1 MRELLEKGKS
11 ITVVPTDF
19 RNVNRGTITEVSPE
33 GFVVELELEPKGILK
48 RNYCEFFTQNQ
59 YGTLYFTSF
68 PQEIN
73 GKTLRIANPAKH
85 KYLQRRQYT
94 RVKYNYDLE
103 LRNADNNMH
112 RIYTFD
118 ISAGG
123 MKFKCSEAINI
134 DAQYNVTL
142 PLSSVQSVEC
152 IFHPIRIEKGA
163 EYTVSGKFSYKT
175 ERDKMILT
183 QFCAKRSIEIRNK

>member
-1 MRELLEKGKS
+1 MRELLEKGKR

-19 RNVNRGTITEVSPE
+19 RNANKGTITDVSPE
-33 GFVVELELEPKGILK
+33 GFIVELDYEPQGMLK

-68 PQEIN
+68 PHEIN

-94 RVKYNYDLE
+94 RIKYNYDLE
-103 LRNADNNMH
+103 ITNGDEMH

-118 ISAGG
+118 VSAGG
-123 MKFKCSEAINI
+123 MKFRCAEAINI
-134 DAQYNVTL
+134 DAEYKVNL
-142 PLSSVQSVEC
+142 PLSSVQNVEC
-152 IFHPIRIEKGA
+152 LFVPIRIEKGDG
-163 EYTVSGKFSYKT
+163 YTVSGRFTYLS
-175 ERDKMILT
+175 ERDRMVLT

>member
-1 MRELLEKGKS
+1 MRELLEKGKK

-19 RNVNRGTITEVSPE
+19 RNANKGMITEVSPE
-33 GFVVELELEPKGILK
+33 GFVVELDYEPKGFLK

-73 GKTLRIANPAKH
+73 GKTLKIANPAKH

-103 LRNADNNMH
+103 LVCGDEKHN
-112 RIYTFD
+112 IYTFD
-118 ISAGG
+118 VSAGG
-123 MKFKCSEAINI
+123 MKFKCNEAINI
-134 DAQYNVTL
+134 DAEYRVKL
-142 PLSSVQSVEC
+142 PLSSVQNVEC
-152 IFHPIRIEKGA
+152 VFVPIRIEKGND
-163 EYTVSGKFSYKT
+163 YVVSGRFNYLS
-175 ERDKMILT
+175 ERDKMVIT

>member
-1 MRELLEKGKS
+1 MRELLEKGKR

-19 RNVNRGTITEVSPE
+19 RNANKGTITEVSAE
-33 GFVVELELEPKGILK
+33 GFIVELDYEPQGMLK

-68 PQEIN
+68 PHEIN

-94 RVKYNYDLE
+94 RIKYNYDLE
-103 LRNADNNMH
+103 IASSEKTH
-112 RIYTFD
+112 SIYSYD
-118 ISAGG
+118 VSAGG
-123 MKFKCSEAINI
+123 MKFRCNEAIDI
-134 DAQYNVTL
+134 DAEYRVNL
-142 PLSSVQSVEC
+142 PLSSVQNIEC
-152 IFHPIRIEKGA
+152 LFVPIRIEKGNG
-163 EYTVSGKFSYKT
+163 YTVSGRFTYLS
-175 ERDKMILT
+175 ERDRMVLT

>member
-1 MRELLEKGKS
+1 MRELLEKGKR

-19 RNVNRGTITEVSPE
+19 RNANKGTITEVLQE
-33 GFVVELELEPKGILK
+33 GFIVELDYEPQGMLK

-68 PQEIN
+68 PHEIN

-103 LRNADNNMH
+103 LRNGDEIH
-112 RIYTFD
+112 RISTFD
-118 ISAGG
+118 VSAGG
-123 MKFKCSEAINI
+123 MKFKCAEAINI
-134 DAQYNVTL
+134 DAEYRVTL

-152 IFHPIRIEKGA
+152 IFHPIRIEKGN
-163 EYTVSGKFSYKT
+163 EYTLSGRFSYLS
-175 ERDKMILT
+175 ERDKMVLT
-183 QFCAKRSIEIRNK
+183 QYCAKRSIEIRNK

>member
-1 MRELLEKGKS
+1 MRELLEKGKR

-19 RNVNRGTITEVSPE
+19 RNSNKGTITEVSPE
-33 GFVVELELEPKGILK
+33 GFIVELDYEPQGMLK

-73 GKTLRIANPAKH
+73 GKKLRIANPAKH

-94 RVKYNYDLE
+94 RVKYNHDLVMVSGE
-103 LRNADNNMH
+103 NQQQIH
-112 RIYTFD
+112 TFD
-118 ISAGG
+118 VSAGG
-123 MKFKCSEAINI
+123 MKFRSDRAIDIDSEYKVN
-134 DAQYNVTL
+134 L
-142 PLSSVQSVEC
+142 PLSSVQNVEC
-152 IFHPIRIEKGA
+152 LFIPIRIEKGNDG
-163 EYTVSGKFSYKT
+163 YTVSGRFSYLSD
-175 ERDKMILT
+175 RDRMVLT

>member
-1 MRELLEKGKS
+1 MRELLEKGKR

-19 RNVNRGTITEVSPE
+19 RNANKGTITDVSPE
-33 GFVVELELEPKGILK
+33 GFKVELDYEPQGMLR

-94 RVKYNYDLE
+94 RVKYNYDIE
-103 LRNADNNMH
+103 LSCGDKIH

-123 MKFKCSEAINI
+123 MKFKSQEAINI
-134 DAQYNVTL
+134 DSEYNITL
-142 PLSSVQSVEC
+142 PLSSVQSVTC
-152 IFHPIRIEKGA
+152 VFQPIRIEKGS
-163 EYTVSGKFSYKT
+163 EYIVSGRFLYSS
-175 ERDKMILT
+175 ERDKMLLT
-183 QFCAKRSIEIRNK
+183 QYCAKRSIEIRNK

>member
-1 MRELLEKGKS
+1 MRELLEKGKR

-19 RNVNRGTITEVSPE
+19 RNVNKGTITEVMPE
-33 GFVVELELEPKGILK
+33 GFIVELDLDPKGMLK
-48 RNYCEFFTQNQ
+48 HNYCEFFTQNQ

-68 PQEIN
+68 PHEIN

-103 LRNADNNMH
+103 LRNGDNIH

-118 ISAGG
+118 VSAGG
-123 MKFKCSEAINI
+123 LKFKCPEAINI

-152 IFHPIRIEKGA
+152 IFHPIRIEKGD
-163 EYTVSGKFSYKT
+163 EYTVSGRFSYKS
-175 ERDKMILT
+175 ERDKMVLT

>member
-1 MRELLEKGKS
+1 MRELLEKGKR

-19 RNVNRGTITEVSPE
+19 KNANKGTIKEVSPE
-33 GFVVELELEPKGILK
+33 GFIVELDYEPKGMLK

-68 PQEIN
+68 PHEIK

-103 LRNADNNMH
+103 LRNGDDIH

-118 ISAGG
+118 VSAGG
-123 MKFKCSEAINI
+123 RKFKCSEAINL
-134 DAQYNVTL
+134 DAEYSITL
-142 PLSSVQSVEC
+142 PLSSVQSVKC
-152 IFHPIRIEKGA
+152 NFLPIRIEKNDSSF
-163 EYTVSGKFSYKT
+163 TVSGKFSFLS
-175 ERDKMILT
+175 ERDKMVLI
-183 QFCAKRSIEIRNK
+183 QYCAKRSIEIRNK